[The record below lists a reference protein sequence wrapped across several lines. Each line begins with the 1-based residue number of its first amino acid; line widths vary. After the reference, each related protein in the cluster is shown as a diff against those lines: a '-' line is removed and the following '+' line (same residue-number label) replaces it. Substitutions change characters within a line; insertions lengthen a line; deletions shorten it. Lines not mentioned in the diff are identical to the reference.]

1 VAVRW
6 STSAGRDFQR
16 KGRIEQIVLQVN
28 DDLSDRQELLHLLRN
43 VLQQARQ
50 RRTVDQ
56 WMAGVFDADQ
66 RLEDIH
72 TYYILSYL

>member
-1 VAVRW
+1 
-6 STSAGRDFQR
+6 
-16 KGRIEQIVLQVN
+16 LQVN

-56 WMAGVFDADQ
+56 WMAGVLDADQ